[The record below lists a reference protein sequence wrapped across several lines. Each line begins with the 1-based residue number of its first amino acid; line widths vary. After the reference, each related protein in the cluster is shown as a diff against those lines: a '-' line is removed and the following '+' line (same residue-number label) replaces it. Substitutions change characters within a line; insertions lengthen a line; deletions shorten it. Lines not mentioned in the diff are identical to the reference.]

1 MHDCKSFK
9 IEEKSASERIRE
21 AYNEVLRAQSLFED
35 APKEKKELLKL
46 YYKTQIDI
54 YRDICTEVVE
64 KLMQIKPEVLN
75 LINL

>member
-1 MHDCKSFK
+1 M
-9 IEEKSASERIRE
+9 EETTAIERIRE
-21 AYNEVLRAQSLFED
+21 AHNEMLRAQSLYED

-64 KLMQIKPEVLN
+64 RLLKTNPQAIEDIKWK
-75 LINL
+75 